1 MDSDLLRFDFYAD
14 RLLTQEE
21 IAKIEKRVNQIIY
34 MSCDV
39 KIEEMIYCTIDKD
52 EIELLLNQLNKEYKN
67 DIKQKN
73 KEKNRE
79 LQYV

>member
-39 KIEEMIYCTIDKD
+39 KIEEMK
-52 EIELLLNQLNKEYKN
+52 IE
-67 DIKQKN
+67 DA
-73 KEKNRE
+73 
-79 LQYV
+79 